1 MSISM
6 SPTIRRRLVLLA
18 MTASVSLILFDQTV
32 VSVALPQMGA
42 DTGFGPTTSHWIVD
56 SYLIAITAFVIVG
69 GRLGDRFGRRRGFV
83 WGSVVFTIGC
93 AMSAAATGPTIMLVG
108 RVLQGVGAGLMQPT
122 GLAIVSEEYGP
133 ENRGKALGTVI
144 GISSAF
150 LAIGPLVGGFL
161 VDGPGWRSIFLITPL
176 IAVLSAGLA
185 LVVVR
190 KGATDKG
197 RSLDLPG
204 SLLLAGSLTAIL
216 MALTEGPEEGWLAPH
231 VVVLIALGIGLG
243 GLLWWR
249 EMRVRA
255 PLIDIPLLRSRPMWT
270 PVVSGMMCQFI
281 IVAMTV
287 YAAIYFQVGMGET
300 AFVAGL
306 MFMPAV
312 IPVVIAPLAGT
323 FADRRGERMPMWI
336 GSLLLTV
343 GCVITAAGGFMAS
356 YPWIAVGLG
365 IVGIGR
371 PFVLTPMNSAC
382 IGGAPPEDHAVAAGI
397 ASAARFLGGSVGV
410 AVCGAVTA
418 QVLTRMDSVA
428 EVAQSR
434 AFGFAMIACA
444 LAGLI
449 GMWAALMMPRG
460 LTRDRQPGNPH
471 AAPSHA

>member
-1 MSISM
+1 MSM
-6 SPTIRRRLVLLA
+6 SETTRRRLVLLA

-56 SYLIAITAFVIVG
+56 SYLVAITAFVIVG
-69 GRLGDRFGRRRGFV
+69 GRLGDRFGRKRGFV
-83 WGSVVFTIGC
+83 LGAVVFTVGC
-93 AMSAAATGPTIMLVG
+93 ALSAVSTGPTVMLIG
-108 RVLQGVGAGLMQPT
+108 RVLQGIGAGLMQPT
-122 GLAIVSEEYGP
+122 GLAIVSDSYGP
-133 ENRGKALGTVI
+133 EKSGKALGTVI

-150 LAIGPLVGGFL
+150 LAVGPLVGGFL
-161 VDGPGWRSIFLITPL
+161 VDGPGWRSIFIITPL

-185 LVVVR
+185 LFVVR
-190 KGATDKG
+190 KGTGDKG

-204 SLLLAGSLTAIL
+204 SVLLAGSLTAIL
-216 MALTEGPEEGWLAPH
+216 VALTEGPDDGWLQPRVIAFL
-231 VVVLIALGIGLG
+231 VIGVVL
-243 GLLWWR
+243 GLLLVWR
-249 EMRVRA
+249 ELRVTA
-255 PLIDIPLLRSRPMWT
+255 PLIDIPLLRTRAMWT
-270 PVVSGMMCQFI
+270 PVVSGLMCQFI

-287 YAAIYFQVGMGET
+287 YAAIYFQLGMGVS

-306 MFMPAV
+306 MFLPAV
-312 IPVVIAPLAGT
+312 VPVVIAPLAGT
-323 FADRRGERMPMWI
+323 FADRKGERMPMWI
-336 GSLLLTV
+336 GSLLLTI
-343 GCVITAAGGFMAS
+343 GCVATAAGAFMES

-397 ASAARFLGGSVGV
+397 ASAARFLGGSIGV

-418 QVLTRMDSVA
+418 QVLTRMDSVG
-428 EVAQSR
+428 ELAQSR
-434 AFGFAMIACA
+434 AFGFAMIAMA
-444 LAGLI
+444 IAGLI

-460 LTRDRQPGNPH
+460 FTRDRADTPH